1 MKDEDTHKDLFL
13 CLEVL
18 LADATKAVVDLEG
31 LNGFHGAPL
40 LKGCL
45 REYLVCA
52 NVTTYTTAHTN
63 HSQIP

>member
-1 MKDEDTHKDLFL
+1 MDKQQMKDEDTHKDLFL
-13 CLEVL
+13 CLEVV

-45 REYLVCA
+45 CLRKRNYVH
-52 NVTTYTTAHTN
+52 YGPH
-63 HSQIP
+63 